1 MTSATSGS
9 LEAFTEVPPP
19 ALSSVLSPLSV
30 DRLPGTAADD
40 PYFRLA
46 LAFLAEYPA
55 NSARSYR
62 ADLRLW
68 WNWCA
73 HLGVHPFDAQR
84 HHVSAWVR
92 SLTTEVQGNG
102 KTSTSATVARRLS
115 ALSAFYAYAITEN
128 VLASSPVA
136 NVRRPRVG
144 TDSTTSA
151 LTAKELAAV
160 LSAAQT
166 HGLRSFALVSVLAYS
181 GVRISE
187 ALGANVASLTVD
199 GGHRVL
205 RIVRKG
211 GKTGTVVLPP
221 AASEVLGAYVGER
234 TTGPLFLA
242 ADGQSRYV
250 YTSAVEQLKRL
261 SKAAGI
267 DDPKRISAHSFR
279 HSFATESLGAGVPL
293 QDVQD
298 ALGHADPRTTRR
310 YDRAR
315 RDLSRSPGYAM
326 AAVIAK
332 ASSEQ

>member
-1 MTSATSGS
+1 MTLTTSTAV
-9 LEAFTEVPPP
+9 EAFTAVPRP
-19 ALSSVLSPLSV
+19 ALLAVLSPHSV
-30 DRLPGTAADD
+30 DRLPGTAADH

-46 LAFLAEYPA
+46 MAFLAEYPA

-73 HLGVHPFDAQR
+73 VLGVHPFDAQR

-92 SLTTEVQGNG
+92 SLTTEAQGNG
-102 KTSTSATVARRLS
+102 KPSTNATVARRLS

-128 VLASSPVA
+128 VLADSPVA

-151 LTAKELAAV
+151 LTAKELAA
-160 LSAAQT
+160 LLGAART
-166 HGLRSFALVSVLAYS
+166 HGARSLALVSLLAYS

-187 ALGANVASLTVD
+187 ALTADVASLTVD

-221 AASEVLGAYVGER
+221 VASDVIATYVADR
-234 TTGPLFLA
+234 STGPLFLA
-242 ADGQSRYV
+242 ADGATRYS

-261 SKAAGI
+261 SRAAGI
-267 DDPKRISAHSFR
+267 EDPKRISAHSFR
-279 HSFATESLGAGVPL
+279 HSFATEALGAGVPL

-298 ALGHADPRTTRR
+298 ALGHADPRTTPSGSLAPPIAAPRHWR
-310 YDRAR
+310 VR
-315 RDLSRSPGYAM
+315 SRSGEPRR
-326 AAVIAK
+326 
-332 ASSEQ
+332 ECR